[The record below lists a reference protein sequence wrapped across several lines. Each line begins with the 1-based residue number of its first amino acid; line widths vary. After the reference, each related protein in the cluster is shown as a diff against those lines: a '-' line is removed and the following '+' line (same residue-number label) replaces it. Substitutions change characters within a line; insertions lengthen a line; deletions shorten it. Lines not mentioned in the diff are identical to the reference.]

1 MWQGSVPTSCGS
13 SAKNGALMLDKF
25 IILLVLSGVTG
36 LLWYANLTFKNADL
50 EKLFYS
56 SVAVTISYLLLKV
69 VLEGLV
75 GRRLKDSKVRYSF
88 RKTTQILF
96 AVLAFII
103 VLRVWIP
110 NPQAL
115 LVAYGLVAAGVAVA
129 LQDVFKNFAG
139 ALAILMSG
147 IYRVGDR
154 IEVSSRYGDVID
166 IGLFY
171 TTLIELR
178 EWVDG
183 DQTTGRITL
192 LPNGLVLSGPVHN
205 YTKDH
210 NFIWDEIALPIT
222 HDSDWKKAVEIV
234 ETIVKSETAETTKRA
249 EHEISRL
256 EEKYYLSKR
265 NIEPAIFVT
274 PTDNWI
280 MLRIRYV
287 VPVRDRRLVQN
298 ELFGLILEQLQN
310 EPNITIASETLTVT
324 AAQPARPPV

>member
-1 MWQGSVPTSCGS
+1 MF
-13 SAKNGALMLDKF
+13 KKFFIF
-25 IILLVLSGVTG
+25 IILFGIASFAWFL
-36 LLWYANLTFKNADL
+36 NLRYENLDL
-50 EKLFYS
+50 NRIFYS
-56 SVAVTISYLLLKV
+56 FIAIAASYLILKV
-69 VLEGLV
+69 ILEGV
-75 GRRLKDSKVRYSF
+75 VSIKIKDSKARYSF
-88 RKTTQILF
+88 RKTTQLLF
-96 AVLAFII
+96 LFTSFVI
-103 VLRVWIP
+103 VLRVWIS

-115 LVAYGLVAAGVAVA
+115 LVAYGLFAAGVAIA

-139 ALAILMSG
+139 AIAIFVSN

-154 IEVSSRYGDVID
+154 IEINSKYGDVID

-192 LPNGLVLSGPVHN
+192 IPNGHVLSFPVQN

-210 NFIWDEIALPIT
+210 NFIWDEISLPIT
-222 HDSDWKKAVEIV
+222 YDSNWQKAIDIIQG
-234 ETIVKSETAETTKRA
+234 IVKKETAEATKRA
-249 EHEISRL
+249 ERGISKL

-280 MLRIRYV
+280 MLRARYV
-287 VPVRDRRLVQN
+287 VDARDRRLVN
-298 ELFGLILEQLQN
+298 NDLFKLILENVLKA
-310 EPNITIASETLTVT
+310 EDITVASQTLTVT
-324 AAQPARPPV
+324 AQASK

>member
-1 MWQGSVPTSCGS
+1 
-13 SAKNGALMLDKF
+13 MLNKLIIF
-25 IILLVLSGVTG
+25 IVMSGVTG
-36 LLWYANLTFKNADL
+36 LVWYANLNFKNPDL

-56 SVAVTISYLLLKV
+56 SLAVTISYLLLKV
-69 VLEGLV
+69 LLEGLV
-75 GRRLKDSKVRYSF
+75 GRKVRDAKVRYSF

-96 AVLAFII
+96 AIVSFIV
-103 VLRVWIP
+103 VLRVWVP

-139 ALAILMSG
+139 ALAIFMSG

-154 IEVSSRYGDVID
+154 VEVDSRYGDVID

-183 DQTTGRITL
+183 DQTTGRITT
-192 LPNGLVLSGPVHN
+192 LPNGLVLSSPVHN

-210 NFIWDEIALPIT
+210 NFIWDEISLPVT
-222 HDSDWKKAVEIV
+222 YGSDWKKAVEIV
-234 ETIVKSETAETTKRA
+234 QKVVRDKTAEITKRA
-249 EHEISRL
+249 EQEISRL

-265 NIEPAIFVT
+265 NIEPTIFVT

-287 VPVRDRRLVQN
+287 VAVRDRRLTQN
-298 ELFGLILEQLQN
+298 ELFALILEQLQKT
-310 EPNITIASETLTVT
+310 PDITIASQTLTLTT
-324 AAQPARPPV
+324 AWSDKSAEDAQPPGFGSGPSST